1 MKRQRDAGM
10 SEKDNPRPVAAAVIV
25 DAAKVVL
32 IRRRVREG
40 TLSWQFPAG
49 KVEPGESP
57 SEGAAREAFEETGL
71 VVEPVAVLGERVHP
85 ATGAR
90 MYYVAC
96 RLVSGSAAVSDPRE
110 VAEVAWCDRSG
121 VDSRIPDGVFQP
133 VADYLDVAFS
143 P

>member
-1 MKRQRDAGM
+1 M
-10 SEKDNPRPVAAAVIV
+10 AAAVIV

-32 IRRRVREG
+32 IRRDAREG
-40 TLSWQFPAG
+40 ALSWQFPAG
-49 KVEPGESP
+49 KVEPGESA
-57 SEGAAREAFEETGL
+57 SEAAAREAFEEAGL

-90 MYYVAC
+90 MHYIAC
-96 RLVSGSAAVSDPRE
+96 RLVSGTAAVGDPRE

-121 VDSRIPDGVFQP
+121 VDSRIPGGVFQP
-133 VADYLDVAFS
+133 VDDYLNVAFS